1 MKETLFSIIHIT
13 FYIQEEKLL
22 SEPWQY
28 QQPFHKLVIGRF
40 SFSLLAQHNL
50 LEFQEAYPRQYF
62 EKV

>member
-1 MKETLFSIIHIT
+1 MKETLFSTIHIT
-13 FYIQEEKLL
+13 FYIEEEKLL
-22 SEPWQY
+22 SEPCQY

-40 SFSLLAQHNL
+40 SFYILALYNL